1 MKTKDTSVTFD
12 PYGFVYNAGD
22 VEWKRILVP
31 LDFTDSS
38 ARALDYAIP
47 LARRSGAK
55 LVLLHIVQL
64 PIMPIPA
71 VTGGAMG
78 QVREAHK
85 VLVQEAK
92 ARLEGLAKTIDVPG
106 LVTHQAVMVG
116 IAWDEIVKAAKRLE
130 CDLVVISTHGHSGLM
145 RMISSNTAE
154 HVVRA
159 ATCPVLCVRG

>member
-1 MKTKDTSVTFD
+1 MKTKTTSVTSD
-12 PYGFVYNAGD
+12 PYKFDFNAGD

-38 ARALDYAIP
+38 VRALDYAIP
-47 LARRSGAK
+47 LAHRSGAK

-64 PIMPIPA
+64 PVMPIPA
-71 VTGGAMG
+71 VMGGAMG
-78 QVREAHK
+78 QVKEAHK
-85 VLVQEAK
+85 ALAHEARV
-92 ARLEGLAKTIDVPG
+92 RLEGLAKHIDVPG

-116 IAWDEIVKAAKRLE
+116 IAWDEIIKAAKRLV
-130 CDLVVISTHGHSGLM
+130 CDLVVISTHGHTGLM
-145 RMISSNTAE
+145 RLISSNTAE